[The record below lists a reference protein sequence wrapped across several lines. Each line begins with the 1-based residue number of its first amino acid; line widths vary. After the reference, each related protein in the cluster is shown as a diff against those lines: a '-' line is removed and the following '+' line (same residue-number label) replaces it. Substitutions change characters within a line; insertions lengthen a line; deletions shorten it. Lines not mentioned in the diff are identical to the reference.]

1 MARHVRFALLKPV
14 GEQLENL
21 ASCPCLTLGLGVG
34 FLSALSEEDAEA
46 QIDKNDLYCSH
57 GRVEE
62 ME

>member
-1 MARHVRFALLKPV
+1 MARHVRFDLLKPV

-46 QIDKNDLYCSH
+46 QND
-57 GRVEE
+57 
-62 ME
+62 